1 VDEMRYERWG
11 AASGFGAILTGAAA
25 MVFERGALGA
35 SDPVGRMVAHYTDN
49 GDALRAQALLFVI
62 GSGFFLWFASSLR
75 SFLARAEGGT
85 GRLSMT
91 AYGAGVASTVVTLIA
106 LAFQVGLASAASN
119 AGQPALVGT
128 MDALFV
134 IANLPLAVML
144 IAIAAVTFRTA
155 ALPAGL
161 GWLTVLAALAQVVP
175 VLGIALDGGPLAA
188 DGWLSAY
195 LPYPLYAA
203 WLACTAIVTVARL
216 GSPRVVADEPAR
228 PAGDARP
235 RALRRPSSFRRPAP

>member
-1 VDEMRYERWG
+1 MDETRWERWG
-11 AASGFGAILTGAAA
+11 AASGFGAILAGAAA
-25 MVFERGALGA
+25 MIFERGTLSA
-35 SDPVGRMVAHYTDN
+35 SDSVANIVAHYTDN
-49 GDALRAQALLFVI
+49 GAALRAQALMFVI
-62 GSGFFLWFASSLR
+62 GAGFFLWFAGSLR

-85 GRLSMT
+85 GRLSMV
-91 AYGAGVASTVVTLIA
+91 AYGAGVASTVVTLVA
-106 LAFQVGLASAASN
+106 LAFQVGLAGAAGD

-144 IAIAAVTFRTA
+144 IAIAVVTFRTA
-155 ALPAGL
+155 AFPAWL
-161 GWLTVLAALAQVVP
+161 GWLSVVAALAQVVP

-195 LPYPLYAA
+195 LPYPLYAL

-216 GSPRVVADEPAR
+216 GSP
-228 PAGDARP
+228 G
-235 RALRRPSSFRRPAP
+235 RRPAERRRARRSPVAEAI